1 MAINWNFILYML
13 RKVWKFQKNI
23 NEGIDKIDKLLQKRR
38 FLFFGN
44 KSVNWHKV
52 TEILERMDII
62 EKSEEGKL
70 SNLIIELSKNEVLIN
85 KFFKKEE
92 TLLVKRI
99 SEQKELIEKLN
110 GITNDMRSV
119 PDEDRYNKFKKRY
132 KKLKKIA
139 KEISHDILNLEIQGT
154 KMEKLL

>member
-1 MAINWNFILYML
+1 
-13 RKVWKFQKNI
+13 
-23 NEGIDKIDKLLQKRR
+23 
-38 FLFFGN
+38 
-44 KSVNWHKV
+44 
-52 TEILERMDII
+52 
-62 EKSEEGKL
+62 L

-119 PDEDRYNKFKKRY
+119 PDKDRHNQFKNGY

-139 KEISHDILNLEIQGT
+139 KGISKDILNLEIQGT